1 MSKNIASKKLHYYL
15 NWVDQLNILCQVDI
29 GTAVESKQITQY
41 LKQLS
46 NELDDWQTQQVS
58 DAKKLYSFY
67 LRRKAVLEDSVGIVA
82 SILDIDEFLSIS

>member
-1 MSKNIASKKLHYYL
+1 M
-15 NWVDQLNILCQVDI
+15 NWVDQLYVFCQVDI

-46 NELDDWQTQQVS
+46 KELDDWQTQQVS
-58 DAKKLYSFY
+58 DAINLYSFN

-82 SILDIDEFLSIS
+82 SILDLDEFLSIS